1 MRGPGRGRCLV
12 PAALRGGCQLEL
24 RELQSESPGV
34 GLLSPGM
41 FGGRVVAVSSPVRR
55 DDRVD
60 GERRELRDESD
71 LLSAGDV
78 NSRYV
83 KRCV

>member
-1 MRGPGRGRCLV
+1 
-12 PAALRGGCQLEL
+12 
-24 RELQSESPGV
+24 
-34 GLLSPGM
+34 M
-41 FGGRVVAVSSPVRR
+41 FGGRAVAVGSPVRR

-60 GERRELRDESD
+60 DGREELRDESD

-83 KRCV
+83 KCVCVNYCRKMPLIVKG

>member
-1 MRGPGRGRCLV
+1 
-12 PAALRGGCQLEL
+12 
-24 RELQSESPGV
+24 
-34 GLLSPGM
+34 M
-41 FGGRVVAVSSPVRR
+41 FGGRAVAVGSPVRR

-60 GERRELRDESD
+60 DGREELRDESD

>member
-1 MRGPGRGRCLV
+1 MYLSV
-12 PAALRGGCQLEL
+12 YFLRP
-24 RELQSESPGV
+24 SESRGV
-34 GLLSPGM
+34 GLVSPGM
-41 FGGRVVAVSSPVRR
+41 FGGRAVAVGSPVRR

-60 GERRELRDESD
+60 DGREELRDESY

-83 KRCV
+83 KRWVCELL